1 MQTLFCPRNLVWLR
15 LLGPTRGVIGFTLA
29 GVERIGSVVDAKRV
43 AAVGEVVEAGTT
55 LISLNWE
62 GYKRSGA
69 DELYHAV
76 WESTEGTAELRAPI
90 PCKVTKFND
99 LDSLLDLQGPLHDE
113 ETWLLEAEF
122 EAAAPLKAQ
131 LLDEQSFEKWEA
143 ELRDNGE
150 SGPFQGTELN
160 ANLV

>member
-1 MQTLFCPRNLVWLR
+1 MY
-15 LLGPTRGVIGFTLA
+15 VIKFYLKKYYIQYSIIC
-29 GVERIGSVVDAKRV
+29 VYI
-43 AAVGEVVEAGTT
+43 
-55 LISLNWE
+55 
-62 GYKRSGA
+62 
-69 DELYHAV
+69 LYILYFYIIYIFFIIIRCIIIIMHHAHHV
-76 WESTEGTAELRAPI
+76 PYDI
-90 PCKVTKFND
+90 IYI
-99 LDSLLDLQGPLHDE
+99 
-113 ETWLLEAEF
+113 